1 MESIIY
7 VGMDV
12 HKDSYSVCCYK
23 SNEDRYYYEKKIL
36 AESKRVIK
44 YLEAVKKELGD
55 ETLFICGYE
64 AGPTGFGLY
73 RDLQKAGYSC
83 VVMAPTSLKH
93 PVNHKVKNDKL
104 ELFL

>member
-12 HKDSYSVCCYK
+12 HKDSYSICCYK
-23 SNEDRYYYEKKIL
+23 SNEDKYYYEKKII
-36 AESKRVIK
+36 AESKRVIR
-44 YLEAVKKELGD
+44 YLESVKKELG
-55 ETLFICGYE
+55 EEVLFLCGYE

-83 VVMAPTSLKH
+83 VIMAPTSLKH
-93 PVNHKVKNDKL
+93 R
-104 ELFL
+104 

>member
-23 SNEDRYYYEKKIL
+23 SKEDRYYYEKKIL

-44 YLEAVKKELGD
+44 YLEAVKNLEKKHYLYADMRQDQQDSG
-55 ETLFICGYE
+55 FIGI
-64 AGPTGFGLY
+64 Y
-73 RDLQKAGYSC
+73 R
-83 VVMAPTSLKH
+83 
-93 PVNHKVKNDKL
+93 KL
-104 ELFL
+104 VTHV

>member
-12 HKDSYSVCCYK
+12 HKDSYSVCFYK
-23 SNEDRYYYEKKIL
+23 SKEDRYYYEKKIL

-44 YLEAVKKELGD
+44 YLEVVKRELGE

-73 RDLQKAGYSC
+73 RNKGDSSLNITERTDL
-83 VVMAPTSLKH
+83 
-93 PVNHKVKNDKL
+93 
-104 ELFL
+104 

>member
-23 SNEDRYYYEKKIL
+23 SKEDRYYYEKKIL

-44 YLEAVKKELGD
+44 YLESVKKELGE

-64 AGPTGFGLY
+64 AGPTESWLLMCSNGTNII
-73 RDLQKAGYSC
+73 KASGKS
-83 VVMAPTSLKH
+83 
-93 PVNHKVKNDKL
+93 
-104 ELFL
+104 

>member
-12 HKDSYSVCCYK
+12 HKDSYSICCYK
-23 SNEDRYYYEKKIL
+23 SKEDRYYSEKKIL

-55 ETLFICGYE
+55 
-64 AGPTGFGLY
+64 
-73 RDLQKAGYSC
+73 
-83 VVMAPTSLKH
+83 
-93 PVNHKVKNDKL
+93 
-104 ELFL
+104 